1 MTDSSNPGGSAE
13 VRPDIILKDL
23 PVLGDDRPALNTI
36 EGVESVVRAFG
47 TRLVGYRR
55 KYLETGKAE
64 APEAFV
70 EAEAKAMTDIFY
82 GRNPDYATTPWNS
95 PDQMGYGFGDS
106 VGIAGEPE
114 EAMQA
119 YWSRLAGDMF
129 DLMVKHENGMD
140 DEQAQFAL
148 DVMIEESVYAILRLP
163 LSAD

>member
-1 MTDSSNPGGSAE
+1 MTDASDPGGSAE
-13 VRPDIILKDL
+13 VRADIIFKDL

-36 EGVESVVRAFG
+36 EGVDSVVRAFG
-47 TRLVGYRR
+47 SRLVDYRR

-70 EAEAKAMTDIFY
+70 VAEAKAMTDIFY

-95 PDQMGYGFGDS
+95 PDQMGYGFGDY

-114 EAMQA
+114 DTMQA
-119 YWSRLAGDMF
+119 FWVKVAGDMI
-129 DLMVKHENGMD
+129 DLMVRHEGGMP
-140 DEQAQFAL
+140 DEQAQFQLEA
-148 DVMIEESVYAILRLP
+148 MIEEAVYAILRLP